1 MSHSPRARSSSAMS
15 VGGHNAEVAS
25 IVARV
30 AFDRFPDHIG
40 PWSTSAHD
48 PKGDF
53 LDLRVQLLRAT
64 VTIQRATT
72 SASDEFKALVSA
84 LPA

>member
-48 PKGDF
+48 PGCVKTPQARNG
-53 LDLRVQLLRAT
+53 L
-64 VTIQRATT
+64 
-72 SASDEFKALVSA
+72 E
-84 LPA
+84 